1 MEAVLPTDPSV
12 PLPRFEPLEGLPPP
26 LLEGSRGKRSR
37 AAADPL
43 GAWDSD
49 ASAEADVMIF
59 ADAISRMQ
67 VGSTRD
73 GMVLL

>member
-12 PLPRFEPLEGLPPP
+12 PLPRFEPLGGLPSP
-26 LLEGSRGKRSR
+26 LLEAPPRGKRSR

-67 VGSTRD
+67 VG
-73 GMVLL
+73 GAC